1 MARSTFHILYSDIG
15 GVLGTNGWDTGLR
28 HRIAEH
34 FKVES
39 HEIESRH
46 ALTFDTFERGF
57 MTFEQYL
64 DYVFFS
70 SPRRFT
76 LEEVRDYA
84 YNASTPWP
92 QNITFYETLKV
103 ANNLKLALISNEGSG
118 LTQHRVRKFGL
129 RKLAD
134 FLVFS
139 YATHMRKPD
148 PAIWGLALELAQAL
162 PEESIY
168 IDDRKMFVD
177 IAAEHGFTA
186 IHYTSLEKLRG
197 QLSELDLIVP

>member
-1 MARSTFHILYSDIG
+1 MAQSKFHILYSDIG
-15 GVLGTNGWDTGLR
+15 GVLGTNGWDTHLR

-34 FKVES
+34 FRVES
-39 HEIESRH
+39 HEIEARH
-46 ALTFDTFERGF
+46 ALTFDTYERGF
-57 MTFEQYL
+57 LSFEKYL
-64 DYVFFS
+64 DYVFFA
-70 SPRRFT
+70 SPRPFT
-76 LEEVRDYA
+76 LEQVRDYA

-92 QNITFYETLKV
+92 QNIQFYGAVKA
-103 ANNLKLALISNEGSG
+103 ANQLKLALISNEGSG

-129 RKLAD
+129 RDLAD

-148 PAIWGLALELAQAL
+148 PEIWRIALELAQAS

-177 IAAEHGFTA
+177 VAAEHGFTA
-186 IHYTSLEKLRG
+186 IHYTSLEELGR
-197 QLSELDLIVP
+197 QLSKLGLIVP